1 MSDEAKDETTTGETP
16 DGEQAKDE
24 KSNGGGSD
32 TPSSPQVGTRFSA
45 AEIHENVSKAAEE
58 EMERPATALIWSALA
73 SGLLIGFSFLFD
85 AFLRQFFPHEAR
97 HLAAFLAYPVG
108 FVFVVFARHQLFTEN
123 TLEPVI
129 PLLEKRDSETFGK
142 LLRLWGIVL
151 PFNLIGA
158 LIFALVLANTRAV
171 EPELHRSLYSLAGEA
186 TSGGFVHV
194 LWLGVW
200 AGWLIALMA
209 WMIASTHDTTAQIV
223 LVWLTTG
230 LIAAFAFKHSI
241 AGAVEAFYYAA
252 MGGASWIDMLWNFE
266 VPAILGNII
275 GGVVLVGLINH
286 GQVKSGEEDKGK
298 EMKERWRFS

>member
-1 MSDEAKDETTTGETP
+1 MTEREAEEM
-16 DGEQAKDE
+16 QASE
-24 KSNGGGSD
+24 KPKSEEKKGGNGGSGESQ

-45 AEIHENVSKAAEE
+45 AEIHENVSLAAEE
-58 EMERPATALIWSALA
+58 EMERPAMALAWSALA

-85 AFLRQFFPHEAR
+85 GFLRQFFPVTAAR
-97 HLAAFLAYPVG
+97 VAAMIAYPVG

-129 PLLEKRDSETFGK
+129 PLLEKRDLSTLLK

-151 PFNLIGA
+151 PLNLVGA
-158 LIFALVLANTRAV
+158 LIFALVVVNTRVV
-171 EPELHRSLYSLAGEA
+171 EPQLHRTLFSLAGQA
-186 TSGGFVHV
+186 VSGGFLHV
-194 LWLGVW
+194 MWLGVW

-223 LVWLTTG
+223 LVWLSTG
-230 LIAAFAFKHSI
+230 LIAAFGFKHSI

-252 MGGASWIDMLWNFE
+252 MGGASWRTAIVDFE
-266 VPAILGNII
+266 IPAIIGNVI

-286 GQVKSGEEDKGK
+286 GQVKGGAEDKSK
-298 EMKERWRFS
+298 DLKKRWRFE